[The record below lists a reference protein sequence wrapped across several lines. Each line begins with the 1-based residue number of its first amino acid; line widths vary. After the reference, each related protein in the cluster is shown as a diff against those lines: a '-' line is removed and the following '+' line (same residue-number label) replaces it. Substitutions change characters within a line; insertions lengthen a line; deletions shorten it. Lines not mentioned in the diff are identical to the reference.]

1 MSNALTTNMKKLV
14 SNNKTVY
21 DIVFNGIDHNHRK
34 AIAEFVA
41 SEVKTLKQFIKTDFG
56 FCGELSF
63 AKRLA
68 IDALQIKL
76 SKYMAKQAIATKVVA
91 KRKATPAK
99 KVKKA
104 VAKKITKKQSIKD
117 KLFNQYKVV
126 TGYSE
131 NLMQDVFSVVYR
143 TKTLKRFINENLANK
158 YIQQEV
164 LLKMNEHAIKEPK
177 KIKGITKEL
186 KEEFETL

>member
-1 MSNALTTNMKKLV
+1 MRLTAKQFRSFKGMTNANGLDTAIAVYINHAHKQKIADMVASFGINTINQFCKFNFEEYEMSFGKLIALTDLQTALKKHMKKKV
-14 SNNKTVY
+14 
-21 DIVFNGIDHNHRK
+21 
-34 AIAEFVA
+34 
-41 SEVKTLKQFIKTDFG
+41 
-56 FCGELSF
+56 
-63 AKRLA
+63 
-68 IDALQIKL
+68 
-76 SKYMAKQAIATKVVA
+76 TKVVA